1 VIILENKVSI
11 LNPLIFVVLIA
22 VAIFFAPLKN
32 INWGNLKIGNSEVV
46 TVTGS
51 AKTQQK
57 SQIATFTAG
66 VNVYNDSKETA
77 VAEANKKINEI
88 TAKAKEFGIDAN
100 DIQTQNMSVYQAQDN
115 YWEDGRQKFRPGQWS
130 VNNDVTITLRSV
142 DRAGELYNALSATGA
157 TNIYGPNYQADDQKE
172 LEAGLIEQA
181 IKDATDKATTMA
193 NIGGRKLGKI
203 VTIQEGSTTSG
214 IENPVFY
221 SKMDTGGGGGAAPE
235 PGSQTISKQV
245 TVTFELK

>member
-1 VIILENKVSI
+1 MENKSSI
-11 LNPLIFVVLIA
+11 LNPVVFIIFIL
-22 VAIFFAPLKN
+22 VAIFFSPLKN
-32 INWGNLKIGNSEVV
+32 IDWGNLKVGDRETI

-66 VNVYNDSKETA
+66 VNVYSDNKEA
-77 VAEANKKINEI
+77 AINEANGKINDI
-88 TAKAKEFGIDAN
+88 TSKAKEFGIDDK
-100 DIQTQNMSVYQAQDN
+100 DIQTQNMSVYQTQDS
-115 YWEDGRQKFRPGQWS
+115 YWEDGRQKYRPGQWS

-142 DRAGELYNALSATGA
+142 ERAGELYNVLSSTGA
-157 TNIYGPNYQADDQKE
+157 TNIYGPNYQSDDQKE

-181 IKDATDKATTMA
+181 IKDATEKANAMA
-193 NIGGRKLGKI
+193 NVGGRKLGKI
-203 VTIQEGSTTSG
+203 ITIQEGDTTGG
-214 IENPVFY
+214 IENPVFFAR
-221 SKMDTGGGGGAAPE
+221 MDAGGGGAAPE

>member
-1 VIILENKVSI
+1 MENKPSI
-11 LNPLIFVVLIA
+11 LNPLIFVIFIVI
-22 VAIFFAPLKN
+22 AIFFSPLKS
-32 INWGNLKIGNSEVV
+32 IDWGNLKVGDRESV

-66 VNVYNDSKETA
+66 VNVYGDNKETA
-77 VAEANKKINEI
+77 ITEANNKINEI
-88 TAKAKEFGIDAN
+88 TTKAKEFGVDAS
-100 DIQTQNMSVYQAQDN
+100 DIQTQNMSVYQSQDA
-115 YWEDGRQKFRPGQWS
+115 YWEDGRQKYRPGQWS

-142 DRAGELYNALSATGA
+142 DRAGELYNVLSSTGA

-181 IKDATDKATTMA
+181 IKDATEKATTMA

-203 VTIQEGSTTSG
+203 VTIQEGATSG
-214 IENPVFY
+214 GIDNPIFY
-221 SKMDTGGGGGAAPE
+221 SRMDAGGGGAAPE